1 MNLRRLSTI
10 EEYRACVQLQRD
22 TWGGD
27 FDGVVPLSI
36 LKVSQRIG
44 GVCAG
49 AFDEDGAL
57 VGFVFGMTGVENR
70 RLVHWSDML
79 AVRPGLR
86 DKGLGVR
93 LKAYQRELLRPLGVE
108 TVYWTYDPLEAK
120 NAHLNLNKLGAHVHE
135 YVENMYGD
143 TGSVLHQ
150 GLGTDRFIVAWDIES
165 PRVEEALSGNEGEVL
180 DRLEIDAY
188 SRTPIVNTRLTDG
201 SPEPKTDFALVN
213 GSVVRVEVPASIQSE
228 KQAAP
233 DRGERWR
240 ASTRRAFLHYLSRG
254 YEVRTLYRDKAGRCF
269 YLLDRD

>member
-1 MNLRRLSTI
+1 M
-10 EEYRACVQLQRD
+10 
-22 TWGGD
+22 
-27 FDGVVPLSI
+27 
-36 LKVSQRIG
+36 
-44 GVCAG
+44 
-49 AFDEDGAL
+49 
-57 VGFVFGMTGVENR
+57 GFVFGMTGVENR

-79 AVRPGLR
+79 AVRPGCR

-120 NAHLNLNKLGAHVHE
+120 NGHLNLNKLGAHVHE

-165 PRVEEALSGNEGEVL
+165 PRVEEALDGGDGESP
-180 DRLEIDAY
+180 DRLEIVAY
-188 SRTPIVNTRLTDG
+188 SQTPIVNSRLSGGAPEPLTDY
-201 SPEPKTDFALVN
+201 PYVTA
-213 GSVVRVEVPASIQSE
+213 SVVRVEVPASIQSE

-254 YEVRTLYRDKAGRCF
+254 YDVRTLYRDEAGRCF
-269 YLLDRD
+269 YLMDRD